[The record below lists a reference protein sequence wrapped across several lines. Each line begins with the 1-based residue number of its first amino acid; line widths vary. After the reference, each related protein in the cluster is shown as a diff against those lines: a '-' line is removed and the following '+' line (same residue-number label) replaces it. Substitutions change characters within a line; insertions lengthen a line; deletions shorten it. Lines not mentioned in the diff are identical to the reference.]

1 MALAHLEERGYRDV
15 LMVTEPFDGTSSRI
29 ERVGS
34 FKVQI
39 EQRAA
44 MTGAVVETGSELTSH
59 LKTFLNTPG
68 IGPKALFCANGIA
81 ALATTHALLDL
92 QCHLFEDVGLIA
104 LDDLDW
110 YPLVGSG
117 ITALAQPTVEIGAS
131 AFECLLK
138 RLRGDDG
145 PVRTL
150 DFSARLIV
158 RGSTLGDLR

>member
-1 MALAHLEERGYRDV
+1 LELRGYRDV

-29 ERVGS
+29 ERVES
-34 FKVQI
+34 FKAQI
-39 EQRAA
+39 ARRPALR
-44 MTGAVVETGSELTSH
+44 GALIETGTELTAH
-59 LKTFLNTPG
+59 LKNFLDTTGP
-68 IGPKALFCANGIA
+68 GPKALFCGNGIA
-81 ALATTHALLDL
+81 ALASTHALREL
-92 QCHLFEDVGLIA
+92 QCRLFEDVGLIA

-117 ITALAQPTVEIGAS
+117 ITALAQPTAEIGAS

-150 DFSARLIV
+150 DFSARLIE
-158 RGSTLGDLR
+158 RGSTFGNAR